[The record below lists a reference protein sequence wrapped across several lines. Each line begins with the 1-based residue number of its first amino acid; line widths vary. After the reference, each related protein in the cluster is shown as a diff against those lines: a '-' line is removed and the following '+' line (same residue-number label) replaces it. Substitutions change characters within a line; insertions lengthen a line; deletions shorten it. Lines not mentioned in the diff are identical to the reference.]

1 MANSIYTGTSCS
13 DSSSII
19 FVSNSGLL
27 TGKTYQDYDLTCITI
42 QYSSSTSNNVDKTFL
57 YGPFDSCSGCTS
69 PISAGT
75 EVQICVVSSCDP
87 SGTTFINVSH
97 PTWTNQY
104 GKAIVELNMVAL
116 GGMNGL
122 NS

>member
-13 DSSSII
+13 DSSTII

-42 QYSSSTSNNVDKTFL
+42 QSSATTSNDVNKTFL
-57 YGPFDSCSGCTS
+57 YGPFNSCSDCTS

-75 EVQICVVSSCDP
+75 ETKICVTDDCDQV
-87 SGTTFINVSH
+87 TRKLIDVTH
-97 PTWTNQY
+97 PTYLNEY
-104 GKAIVELNMVAL
+104 GKAVVQLNMIEL

>member
-1 MANSIYTGTSCS
+1 MANSIYTGISCS

-42 QYSSSTSNNVDKTFL
+42 QNSGSTINDVNKTFL
-57 YGPFDSCSGCTS
+57 YGPFNNCSDCTS

-75 EVQICVVSSCDP
+75 ESIMCIIDC
-87 SGTTFINVSH
+87 SGNTKTVIPPH
-97 PTWTNQY
+97 PTYLNEY
-104 GKAIVELNMVAL
+104 GKAVVQLGAIEL
-116 GGMNGL
+116 GGINGL

>member
-1 MANSIYTGTSCS
+1 MANSIYTGTTCGG
-13 DSSSII
+13 DSII

-42 QYSSSTSNNVDKTFL
+42 QSSASTINDVNKAFL
-57 YGPFDSCSGCTS
+57 YGPFNSCSACTS

-75 EVQICVVSSCDP
+75 ESTVCVVSNCDP
-87 SGTTFINVSH
+87 NTNIIVNVPH
-97 PTWTNQY
+97 PTWTNAY
-104 GKAIVELNMVAL
+104 GKSITLLDSIEL
-116 GGMNGL
+116 GGINGL